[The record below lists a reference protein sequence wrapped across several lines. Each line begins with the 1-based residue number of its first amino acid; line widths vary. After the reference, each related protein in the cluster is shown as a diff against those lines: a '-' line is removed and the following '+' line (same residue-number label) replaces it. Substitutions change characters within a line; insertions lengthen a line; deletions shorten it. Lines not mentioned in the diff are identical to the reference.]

1 MHSEFD
7 NLLKQLTQI
16 QTEMSDEFN
25 DSLELVNATLSDNS
39 IQELVTF
46 LSEQEEQY
54 STYTFT

>member
-39 IQELVTF
+39 IQELVTI